1 MTSSSQISEGRRES
15 PKHRAEWRHMVEVE
29 GWPIRAVAA
38 RRHVRPGTIRRALER
53 ADTPADVHA
62 AQRQRRAVEETHVRD
77 LHAEADRL
85 RRGAIWP
92 PLGLTPPESLPWWRR
107 QALKAH
113 ISPVLQASL
122 YRRIILAREYEGL
135 VADLAADSLMIV
147 AVAMAQGGPPSG
159 FNYTI
164 QTGVLMEGPFRI
176 TSSVDSLDDPRA
188 QQACAELESMAREIP
203 EYIEFKRLR
212 SSYEEWA
219 RLRETL
225 LPAIGELTRRESTP
239 GSCTW
244 CA

>member
-1 MTSSSQISEGRRES
+1 
-15 PKHRAEWRHMVEVE
+15 
-29 GWPIRAVAA
+29 
-38 RRHVRPGTIRRALER
+38 
-53 ADTPADVHA
+53 
-62 AQRQRRAVEETHVRD
+62 
-77 LHAEADRL
+77 
-85 RRGAIWP
+85 
-92 PLGLTPPESLPWWRR
+92 LG
-107 QALKAH
+107 AH

-122 YRRIILAREYEGL
+122 YRRRILAREYEGL
-135 VADLAADSLMIV
+135 VADLLHGLDGYCFVGSSLEVLAADSLMIV

-176 TSSVDSLDDPRA
+176 TSGVDSLDDPRA
-188 QQACAELESMAREIP
+188 QQACAQLESMAREIP

-225 LPAIGELTRRESTP
+225 LPAIEELTRRESTP